1 MRATNRDGGF
11 FTGMNKLASI
21 LKPLMPILAAAY
33 GTALIFVTAMP
44 IDGNSPGFG
53 GELLSWLL
61 TLAGIGLTLFLVQRV
76 EPKLFPDAKQLQLKR
91 PMALVIVGLLLIA
104 PLWFV
109 AKEYI
114 IYGLMQLV
122 HSVQMEPITYTT
134 PELREDL
141 LSSVHAVL
149 LAPILE
155 ELCFRQMAISPF
167 RSRRAQVVVCV
178 VMAVLFGM
186 LHVRNFLGAFIDAM
200 FYGMIFIWSRNIW
213 NSVAL
218 HAGSN
223 LTATLLA
230 VYCWLGIG
238 DLQMSKTPL
247 IILTDAKVVVG
258 SIVLF
263 LVGILLIT
271 IKRKQLNNE
280 QKTIP
285 S

>member
-1 MRATNRDGGF
+1 
-11 FTGMNKLASI
+11 MNKFVSL

-33 GTALIFVTAMP
+33 GTALIYITAWP
-44 IDGNSPGFG
+44 TDSDSPGFG

-76 EPKLFPDAKQLQLKR
+76 ESKLFPTARQFQIKS
-91 PMALVIVGLLLIA
+91 PMALVIIGLLFIA

-114 IYGLMQLV
+114 IYGLTRLV
-122 HSVQMEPITYTT
+122 HFVQMEPLTYSA

-141 LSSVHAVL
+141 LASVHAVL

-167 RSRRAQVVVCV
+167 RSRSAQLVVCV
-178 VMAVLFGM
+178 VMALLFGM
-186 LHVRNFLGAFIDAM
+186 LHVRNFLGAFIDAL
-200 FYGMIFIWSRNIW
+200 FYGAIFIWSRNIW

-218 HAGSN
+218 HAGCN

-230 VYCWLGIG
+230 VYCCLGLG
-238 DLQMSKTPL
+238 DLRIAKTPV
-247 IILTDAKVVVG
+247 IILPDTKIVLG
-258 SIVLF
+258 SIVLCIA
-263 LVGILLIT
+263 GILLINT
-271 IKRKQLNNE
+271 KRKKQHNE
-280 QKTIP
+280 QRTIP

>member
-1 MRATNRDGGF
+1 
-11 FTGMNKLASI
+11 MNKLASI

-44 IDGNSPGFG
+44 IDGNSPGFS

-61 TLAGIGLTLFLVQRV
+61 TLAGIWLTLFLVQRV
-76 EPKLFPDAKQLQLKR
+76 EPKLFPDARQFQLKR

-167 RSRRAQVVVCV
+167 RSRSAQVVVCV
-178 VMAVLFGM
+178 VMAILFGM
-186 LHVRNFLGAFIDAM
+186 LHVRNFLGAFIDAL
-200 FYGMIFIWSRNIW
+200 FYGLIFIWSRNIW

-258 SIVLF
+258 SIILF
-263 LVGILLIT
+263 IVGILLINT
-271 IKRKQLNNE
+271 KRK
-280 QKTIP
+280 KTAAAAL
-285 S
+285 SGNRER

>member
-1 MRATNRDGGF
+1 
-11 FTGMNKLASI
+11 MNKLASI

-61 TLAGIGLTLFLVQRV
+61 TLAGIWLTLFLVQRV
-76 EPKLFPDAKQLQLKR
+76 DARQFQLKR

-178 VMAVLFGM
+178 VMAILFGM

-258 SIVLF
+258 SIILF
-263 LVGILLIT
+263 IVGILLINT
-271 IKRKQLNNE
+271 KRK
-280 QKTIP
+280 KTAAAL
-285 S
+285 SGNRER